1 MTKGTLI
8 DMTTWFNFYSFD
20 VMGDIAFGKPFN
32 MLRDGVKHWFMTTL
46 HANMVNIG
54 LFSHMLYLF
63 PIFKNTPISNYQH
76 KKTEAWVKDQVEE
89 RKKVSNVSA
98 FRSKTNSWSQ
108 MEPDVPDVFSW
119 ILEEYNAHGKPTYQD
134 EINLRGDAGLI
145 TVAGRSVFGSLN

>member
-1 MTKGTLI
+1 MTKGTSI

-20 VMGDIAFGKPFN
+20 VMGDMAFGKPFN

-63 PIFKNTPISNYQH
+63 PIFKNTPILNYQH